1 MLLLESQDVV
11 GQTAYWADD
20 QDQLQYY
27 ALPGEP
33 TLAVRN
39 GKPVFKYVKY
49 RSPID
54 RPGGVKA
61 GGFVVMQAELAIP
74 AKDEAEIRKRIAARG
89 MIRIESRMI
98 RRPDGSTHESRTST
112 RVAINEDDIK
122 LGRPLITRGKAT
134 ISVLDRSTADADAA
148 AADGLVQRISV
159 PTPPSLFGNNS
170 VSIGIELSALGAP
183 IFEAA
188 MKGEG
193 ASMVIVGYELGYQA
207 KLPKAHIVGTWNASS
222 FMSFSQEIDADT
234 RMYAEDDYEEKIT
247 EIIRKSETQKI
258 EWKTSPSVAGMD
270 ASAQQKMV
278 DTIEASVRTQLDEG
292 IKRNVLAAI
301 PPESRDVSKLQDKGF
316 DDIKRT
322 VVVDQVADVRVEY
335 KAAKIVEMP
344 ANPNAPLPAFKSIM
358 VGGKAQKWEDYA
370 ITVDGDDPFF
380 RQLAAN
386 FLVNADFADLPL
398 ASVIVQVS
406 YKGATGDGR
415 SETYTFR
422 KPEDQERFEAFL
434 DGGDGEFTYSYTVNY
449 KGESNVYKSP
459 QLKAKSDV
467 SINVGD
473 LGIWKVDIDVGD
485 INFDQVE
492 QAQLKLSYADGDVRC
507 EKQFTITNE
516 ARKHQVREVIFK
528 PRAKAWTYEIKYFLK
543 GGREISVP
551 AVSADGEQ
559 LYVNDPFSANR
570 NVSIRTK
577 GDFDTV
583 IDTLFLDF
591 VYVDDAND
599 YRQEKSFAFSKAGK
613 RFEDWSFPV
622 ISDKAGTLTYTG
634 NIVYQDGRT
643 PTVIPEKTVT
653 SNTVLEGEDVLKL
666 SVELIPDLLDWA
678 TMKLVTVTLSYAD
691 SEGGV
696 DETDTFTLRKDAA
709 AQTWTVNIKDRS
721 KKTYKVAPRFFMM
734 DGTKKEPTP
743 FDAVDEVLVLEVPA

>member
-20 QDQLQYY
+20 TNPLQFY

-74 AKDEAEIRKRIAARG
+74 KADEEEIRRRISERG
-89 MIRIESRMI
+89 I
-98 RRPDGSTHESRTST
+98 RRVESRTTSGPGGTT
-112 RVAINEDDIK
+112 RSERVTTVPISPSDIK

-134 ISVLDRSTADADAA
+134 ISVLDRSTADAGGDANS
-148 AADGLVQRISV
+148 LVQRISV

-170 VSIGIELSALGAP
+170 VSIGIELSELGAP

-207 KLPKAHIVGTWNASS
+207 KLPKAHIIGTWNASS
-222 FMSFSQEIDADT
+222 IMEFSQEIDADT
-234 RMYAEDDYEEKIT
+234 RWYAEDDYEEKIS
-247 EIIRKSETQKI
+247 EFIKKSETTKV
-258 EWKTSPSVAGMD
+258 EWITSPSVAGME
-270 ASAQQKMV
+270 AAAQQKMV
-278 DTIEASVRTQLDEG
+278 DLIEDSVRRQLDEG
-292 IKRNVLAAI
+292 IKRNVLEAI
-301 PPESRDVSKLQDKGF
+301 PPESRDVTKLQDKGF

-322 VVVDQVADVRVEY
+322 VDIERVADVKVEY
-335 KAAKIVEMP
+335 KAAKIIEMP

-358 VGGKAQKWEDYA
+358 VDGKAQKWEDYA

-380 RQLAAN
+380 KQLAAN
-386 FLVNADFADLPL
+386 FLVNADFEDLPL

-406 YKGATGDGR
+406 YKGATGTGR
-415 SETYTFR
+415 AETYTFR
-422 KPEDQERFEAFL
+422 KPDDQERFEAFL
-434 DGGDGEFTYSYTVNY
+434 DGGTGEFEYSYVVNY
-449 KGESNVYKSP
+449 KGESNTYKSP

-485 INFDQVE
+485 VNFEQVE
-492 QAQLKLSYADGDVRC
+492 QVQLKLSYQDGDVHA
-507 EKQFTITNE
+507 EKQFTITAD
-516 ARKHQVREVIFK
+516 ARQHQVREVIFK
-528 PRAKAWTYEIKYFLK
+528 PRNNPWKYEAKYFLK
-543 GGREISVP
+543 GGREIVVP
-551 AVSADGEQ
+551 PVEADGEQ
-559 LYVNDPFSANR
+559 LYVNDPFSATR

-577 GDFDTV
+577 GDFETV

-599 YRQEKSFAFSKAGK
+599 YRQEKSFAFSAAGK

-634 NIVYQDGRT
+634 NIVYKDGRS
-643 PTVIPEKTVT
+643 PTVIAEKTVT

-666 SVELIPDLLDWA
+666 TVELIPDLLDWNL
-678 TMKLVTVTLSYAD
+678 MKLVTVTLAYSDPAN
-691 SEGGV
+691 GV
-696 DETDTFTLRKDAA
+696 DESDTFTLRKDAA
-709 AQTWTVNIKDRS
+709 PQTWTVNIKDRAL
-721 KKTYKVAPRFFMM
+721 KTYKVTPRFFLA
-734 DGTKKEPTP
+734 DGTKKEPTAY
-743 FDAVDEVLVLEVPA
+743 DASDEVLVLELPA

>member
-20 QDQLQYY
+20 TNPLQYY

-74 AKDEAEIRKRIAARG
+74 PADETEIRKRIAERL
-89 MIRIESRMI
+89 
-98 RRPDGSTHESRTST
+98 TLL
-112 RVAINEDDIK
+112 RVTAGDIK
-122 LGRPLITRGKAT
+122 LGRPMITRGKAT
-134 ISVLDRSTADADAA
+134 ISVLDRSTADAGGAEGA
-148 AADGLVQRISV
+148 LVQRISV

-170 VSIGIELSALGAP
+170 VSIGIELSSLGAP

-222 FMSFSQEIDADT
+222 FMSFTQEIDADT
-234 RMYAEDDYEEKIT
+234 RLYAEDDYEENIT
-247 EIIRKSETQKI
+247 EIIRKSETQI
-258 EWKTSPSVAGMD
+258 VEWKTSPSVAGME

-278 DTIEASVRTQLDEG
+278 DLIEDSVRRQLDEG
-292 IKRNVLAAI
+292 IKRNVLDAI

-322 VVVDQVADVRVEY
+322 VVVDRVADVRVEY
-335 KAAKIVEMP
+335 KAAKVVEMP
-344 ANPNAPLPAFKSIM
+344 ANPNAPLPAFKSIQ
-358 VGGKAQKWEDYA
+358 VNGQAQKWEDYA

-380 RQLAAN
+380 KQFAAN
-386 FLVNADFADLPL
+386 FLVNADFTDLPI
-398 ASVIVQVS
+398 ASVMVQVS
-406 YKGATGDGR
+406 YKGATGTGR
-415 SETYTFR
+415 TETYTFR

-434 DGGDGEFTYSYTVNY
+434 DDGNGEFEYNYVVNY
-449 KGESNVYKSP
+449 KGESQVYKSP
-459 QLKAKSDV
+459 PLKSKSDV

-485 INFDQVE
+485 VNFEQV
-492 QAQLKLSYADGDVRC
+492 QQVQLKLTYVDGDVHT
-507 EKQFTITNE
+507 EKQFTITDQS
-516 ARKHQVREVIFK
+516 RQHKIREVIFK
-528 PRAKAWTYEIKYFLK
+528 PRSEPWTYEAKYFLK
-543 GGREISVP
+543 GGREIVVTP
-551 AVSADGEQ
+551 VKEDGEQ
-559 LYVNDPFSANR
+559 LYVNDPFSATR
-570 NVSIRTK
+570 SISVRTK
-577 GDFDTV
+577 GDFEKV

-591 VYVDDAND
+591 VYVDEPNK
-599 YRQEKSFAFSKAGK
+599 YRQEKSFAFSAAGK

-622 ISDKAGTLTYTG
+622 ISEKVGTLTYTG
-634 NIVYQDGRT
+634 NIVYKDGRT
-643 PTVIPEKTVT
+643 PTAIAEKTVT

-666 SVELIPDLLDWA
+666 QVELIPDLLDWSA
-678 TMKLVTVTLSYAD
+678 MKLVTVTLSYAD
-691 SEGGV
+691 PPNGI
-696 DETDTFTLRKDAA
+696 DENDTFTLRKDAA
-709 AQTWTVNIKDRS
+709 AQTWAVDIKDKT
-721 KKTYKVAPRFFMM
+721 KKSYKVAPKFFMA

-743 FDAVDEVLVLEVPA
+743 FDATDEVLVLELPA

>member
-20 QDQLQYY
+20 TNPLQYY

-54 RPGGVKA
+54 RPNGVKA

-74 AKDEAEIRKRIAARG
+74 ANDEVEIRKRIADRL
-89 MIRIESRMI
+89 
-98 RRPDGSTHESRTST
+98 T
-112 RVAINEDDIK
+112 RLRVTAGDIK
-122 LGRPLITRGKAT
+122 LGRPMITRGKAT
-134 ISVLDRSTADADAA
+134 ISVMDRSTLDTEGAEGA
-148 AADGLVQRISV
+148 LVQRISV

-170 VSIGIELSALGAP
+170 VSIGIELSSLGAP

-207 KLPKAHIVGTWNASS
+207 KLPKAHIIGTWNASS

-234 RMYAEDDYEEKIT
+234 RWYAEDDYEENIS
-247 EIIRKSETQKI
+247 EFIRKSETEKV
-258 EWKTSPSVAGMD
+258 EWITSPSVAGME

-278 DTIEASVRTQLDEG
+278 DLIEDSIRRQLEEG
-292 IKRNVLAAI
+292 IKRNVLDAI
-301 PPESRDVSKLQDKGF
+301 PPESRDVSKLQDQGF

-322 VVVDQVADVRVEY
+322 VVVDRVADVRVEY
-335 KAAKIVEMP
+335 KAAKVVEMP
-344 ANPNAPLPAFKSIM
+344 ANPNAPLPAFKSIK
-358 VGGKAQKWEDYA
+358 VDGKEQKWEDYA

-380 RQLAAN
+380 KQFAAN
-386 FLVNADFADLPL
+386 FLVNADFADLPI

-406 YKGATGDGR
+406 YKGKTGTGR

-434 DGGDGEFTYSYTVNY
+434 DDGEGEFEYSYTVNY
-449 KGESNVYKSP
+449 KGESNVFKSGP
-459 QLKAKSDV
+459 LKAKSDV

-485 INFDQVE
+485 VNFEQV
-492 QAQLKLSYADGDVRC
+492 QQVQLKLAYGEGADRV
-507 EKQFTITNE
+507 EKQFTITDQ
-516 ARKHQVREVIFK
+516 ARQHQVREVIFK
-528 PRAKAWTYEIKYFLK
+528 PRDKEWTYEAKYFLK
-543 GGREISVP
+543 GGREIVVTP
-551 AVSADGEQ
+551 VKENGEQ
-559 LYVNDPFSANR
+559 LYVNDPFSATR
-570 NVSIRTK
+570 NISVRTK
-577 GDFDTV
+577 GDFEKV

-591 VYVDDAND
+591 VYVDDANN
-599 YRQEKSFAFSKAGK
+599 YRQEKSFAFSASGK
-613 RFEDWSFPV
+613 RFDDWSFPV
-622 ISDKAGTLTYTG
+622 ISDKVGKLTYTG
-634 NIVYQDGRT
+634 NIVYKDGRT
-643 PTVIPEKTVT
+643 PTPIPEKEVT

-666 SVELIPDLLDWA
+666 HVELIPDLLDWSA
-678 TMKLVTVTLSYAD
+678 MKLVTVTLSYDDDAN
-691 SEGGV
+691 GIH
-696 DETDTFTLRKDAA
+696 ETDTFTLRKDA
-709 AQTWTVNIKDRS
+709 TVPPWDVDIKDKG
-721 KKTYKVAPRFFMM
+721 KKSYKVAPKFFMM
-734 DGTKKEPTP
+734 DGSKKEPTP
-743 FDAVDEVLVLEVPA
+743 FDATDEVLVLELPA

>member
-20 QDQLQYY
+20 TNPLQYY

-54 RPGGVKA
+54 RPNGVKA

-74 AKDEAEIRKRIAARG
+74 ANDEAEIRKRIADRL
-89 MIRIESRMI
+89 
-98 RRPDGSTHESRTST
+98 T
-112 RVAINEDDIK
+112 RLRVTAGDIK

-134 ISVLDRSTADADAA
+134 IAVLDRSTLDTGPAEGA
-148 AADGLVQRISV
+148 LVQRISV

-170 VSIGIELSALGAP
+170 VSIGIELSSLGAP

-222 FMSFSQEIDADT
+222 FMSFTQEIDADT
-234 RMYAEDDYEEKIT
+234 RIYAEDDYEENIT
-247 EIIRKSETQKI
+247 EIIRKSETQII
-258 EWKTSPSVAGMD
+258 EWKTSPSVAGME

-278 DTIEASVRTQLDEG
+278 DLIEDSVRRQLDEG
-292 IKRNVLAAI
+292 IKRNVLDAI

-322 VVVDQVADVRVEY
+322 VVVDRVADVRVEY
-335 KAAKIVEMP
+335 KAAKVVEMP
-344 ANPNAPLPAFKSIM
+344 ANPNAPLPAFKSIK
-358 VGGKAQKWEDYA
+358 VGGKEQKWEDYA

-380 RQLAAN
+380 QQFAAN
-386 FLVNADFADLPL
+386 FLVNADFADLPI

-406 YKGATGDGR
+406 YKGATGTGR
-415 SETYTFR
+415 SETYTFK

-434 DGGDGEFTYSYTVNY
+434 DGGNGEFEYSYTVNY

-459 QLKAKSDV
+459 ALKSKSDV

-485 INFDQVE
+485 VNFEQV
-492 QAQLKLSYADGDVRC
+492 QQVQLKLSYVDGDVNVQ
-507 EKQFTITNE
+507 KQFTITDQ
-516 ARKHQVREVIFK
+516 ARQHQVREVIFK
-528 PRAKAWTYEIKYFLK
+528 PRAKEWTYEAKYFLK
-543 GGREISVP
+543 GGREIVVTP
-551 AVSADGEQ
+551 VKENGEQ
-559 LYVNDPFSANR
+559 LYVNDPFSATR
-570 NVSIRTK
+570 NISVRTK
-577 GDFDTV
+577 GDFDKV

-591 VYVDDAND
+591 VYVDDANN
-599 YRQEKSFAFSKAGK
+599 YRQEKSFAFSAAGK
-613 RFEDWSFPV
+613 RFDDWSFPV
-622 ISDKAGTLTYTG
+622 ISDKIGTLTYTG
-634 NIVYQDGRT
+634 NIVYKDGRT
-643 PTVIPEKTVT
+643 PTAIPEKTVT
-653 SNTVLEGEDVLKL
+653 TNTVLEGEDVLKL
-666 SVELIPDLLDWA
+666 HVELIPDLLDWSA
-678 TMKLVTVTLSYAD
+678 MKLVTVTLSYEDQAN
-691 SEGGV
+691 GI

-709 AQTWTVNIKDRS
+709 TQAWDVDIKDRA
-721 KKTYKVAPRFFMM
+721 KKSYKVAPKFFMM
-734 DGTKKEPTP
+734 DGSKKEPTP
-743 FDAVDEVLVLEVPA
+743 FDATDEVLVLELPA

>member
-20 QDQLQYY
+20 TDPLQYY

-74 AKDEAEIRKRIAARG
+74 AADEAEIRRRISERP
-89 MIRIESRMI
+89 I
-98 RRPDGSTHESRTST
+98 RRLLGRTTTVSPT
-112 RVAINEDDIK
+112 DIK
-122 LGRPLITRGKAT
+122 LGRPMITRGKAT
-134 ISVLDRSTADADAA
+134 ISVLDRSTADTGAGG
-148 AADGLVQRISV
+148 DGMLVQRISV

-170 VSIGIELSALGAP
+170 VSIGIELSELGAP
-183 IFEAA
+183 VFEAA

-207 KLPKAHIVGTWNASS
+207 KLPKAHIIGSWNASS
-222 FMSFSQEIDADT
+222 FMSFEQEIDADT
-234 RMYAEDDYEEKIT
+234 RWWREDDYEEKIT
-247 EIIRKSETQKI
+247 EVIKKSETMKV
-258 EWKTSPSVAGMD
+258 EWLTSPSVAGMD
-270 ASAQQKMV
+270 SAAQQKMI
-278 DTIEASVRTQLDEG
+278 DTIEDSVRRQLDEG
-292 IKRNVLAAI
+292 IKRNLLEAI
-301 PPESRDVSKLQDKGF
+301 PPESRDVTKLQDKGF

-322 VVVDQVADVRVEY
+322 VIVDKVADVRVEY

-358 VGGKAQKWEDYA
+358 IGGAAQKWEDYA

-380 RQLAAN
+380 KQLAAN
-386 FLVNADFADLPL
+386 FLVNADFDDLPL

-406 YKGATGDGR
+406 YKPAGGAGR
-415 SETYTFR
+415 AETYTFR
-422 KPEDQERFEAFL
+422 KPDDQERFEAFL
-434 DGGDGEFTYSYTVNY
+434 DGGTGEFEYSYVVNY
-449 KGESNVYKSP
+449 EGESEVFRSP
-459 QLKAKSDV
+459 VLKAKSDV

-485 INFDQVE
+485 IDFE
-492 QAQLKLSYADGDVRC
+492 QITRVQLKLGYDDGNIHA
-507 EKQFTITNE
+507 EKQFNITDQ
-516 ARKHQVREVIFK
+516 ARQHQVREVIFK
-528 PRAKAWTYEIKYFLK
+528 PRTNDWTYEAIYFLK
-543 GGREISVP
+543 NGRQILVP
-551 AVSADGEQ
+551 AQKSDGEQ
-559 LYVNDPFSANR
+559 LYVNDPFSGTR
-570 NVSIRTK
+570 NLSIRTK

-591 VYVDDAND
+591 IYVDDPND
-599 YRQEKSFAFSKAGK
+599 YRQEKSFAFSAAGK

-622 ISDKAGTLTYTG
+622 VSDKVGTLTYTG
-634 NIVYQDGRT
+634 NIVYKDGRS
-643 PTVIPEKTVT
+643 PTVIAEKTVT

-666 SVELIPDLLDWA
+666 SVEMIPDLLDWTA
-678 TMKLVTVTLSYAD
+678 LKLVTVTLGYAD
-691 SEGGV
+691 SANDI
-696 DETDTFTLRKDAA
+696 DEKDTFTLRKDAA
-709 AQTWTVNIKDRS
+709 GQTWTVNIKDKT
-721 KKTYKVAPRFFMM
+721 KKSYTVAPRFFLA
-734 DGTKKEPTP
+734 DGTRKEPAP
-743 FDAVDEVLVLEVPA
+743 YEASDEVLVLELPA

>member
-20 QDQLQYY
+20 TNPLQYY

-74 AKDEAEIRKRIAARG
+74 KKDEEEIRRRISERG
-89 MIRIESRMI
+89 IVRTTSRMI
-98 RRPDGSTHESRTST
+98 TRPDGSVERSSSVT
-112 RVAINEDDIK
+112 RENINPDQIK
-122 LGRPLITRGKAT
+122 IGRPLITRGKAT
-134 ISVLDRSTADADAA
+134 ISVLDRSTGDAGGDANS
-148 AADGLVQRISV
+148 LVQRISV

-170 VSIGIELSALGAP
+170 VSIGIELSELGAP

-207 KLPKAHIVGTWNASS
+207 KLPKAHIVGTWEASS
-222 FMSFSQEIDADT
+222 LMEFSQEIDEDT
-234 RMYAEDDYEEKIT
+234 RWYAEDDYEEKIS
-247 EIIRKSETQKI
+247 EFIKKSETQKI
-258 EWKTSPSVAGMD
+258 EWLTSPSVAGME

-278 DTIEASVRTQLDEG
+278 EMIEDSIRKQLDEG
-292 IKRNVLAAI
+292 IKRNVLEAI
-301 PPESRDVSKLQDKGF
+301 PQESRDVTKLQDKGF

-322 VVVDQVADVRVEY
+322 VNVERLADVRVEY
-335 KAAKIVEMP
+335 KAAKVIEMP

-358 VGGKAQKWEDYA
+358 VDGKAQKWEDYA

-380 RQLAAN
+380 KQLAAN
-386 FLVNADFADLPL
+386 FLVNADFEDLPL

-406 YKGATGDGR
+406 YKGATGTGR

-422 KPEDQERFEAFL
+422 KPDDQERFEAFL
-434 DGGDGEFTYSYTVNY
+434 DGGTGEFDYSYVVNY
-449 KGESNVYKSP
+449 KGESNTYKSP
-459 QLKAKSDV
+459 PLKSKSDV

-485 INFDQVE
+485 VNFEQVE
-492 QAQLKLSYADGDVRC
+492 QVQLKLRYDDGDIHA
-507 EKQFTITNE
+507 EKQFTVTAD
-516 ARKHQVREVIFK
+516 ARQHQVREVIFK
-528 PRAKAWTYEIKYFLK
+528 PRNNAWTYEAKYFLK
-543 GGREISVP
+543 GGREIVVP
-551 AVSADGEQ
+551 ATSADGEQ
-559 LYVNDPFSANR
+559 LYVNDPFSATR

-577 GDFDTV
+577 GDFETV

-599 YRQEKSFAFSKAGK
+599 YRQEKSFAFSAAGK

-622 ISDKAGTLTYTG
+622 ISDKSGTLTYTG
-634 NIVYQDGRT
+634 NIVYKDGRT
-643 PTVIPEKTVT
+643 PTVIAEKTVT

-666 SVELIPDLLDWA
+666 AVELIPDLLDWNL
-678 TMKLVTVTLSYAD
+678 MKLVTVTLGYSDPAN
-691 SEGGV
+691 GV
-696 DETDTFTLRKDAA
+696 EETDTFTLRKDAA
-709 AQTWTVNIKDRS
+709 PQTWTVNIKDRARKS
-721 KKTYKVAPRFFMM
+721 YTVAPRFFMA
-734 DGTKKEPTP
+734 DGTKKEPTA
-743 FDAVDEVLVLEVPA
+743 FEATDEVLVLELPA